1 MEHIQDKGDTLAQGD
16 ETDHDG
22 QHGGQQADDLIQD
35 TADHIGSDNSGQD
48 ISSSFLSLIL
58 LSQDSWLRAMESNH
72 HLRVQ
77 SPVCFLYT
85 NPRHLQHV

>member
-1 MEHIQDKGDTLAQGD
+1 MEHIQDKGDTLTQGD
-16 ETDHDG
+16 EADHDG
-22 QHGGQQADDLIQD
+22 QHGGQQADDLVQD
-35 TADHIGSDNSGQD
+35 TVDHIAGHDGGQGG
-48 ISSSFLSLIL
+48 SSSFLSLIL

-85 NPRHLQHV
+85 NPRR